1 MSQPEQGATF
11 AKDLSILYIS
21 MLFTRIGFG
30 SIIVIFPRYVEAGF
44 IATGVVLAIYPILE
58 AVSAA
63 PIGIYIDRRGRKRM
77 LVLGLLSIGILSII
91 IGLTRNVLSI
101 AIAHGLMGFSAAAVT
116 VSSLTMITDFTRVSN
131 RGAGMG
137 VFDFSNLAGYAVGIL
152 LGSQLFEYFAQ
163 NPGYSFFVTSALLF
177 FSGLTSLTLLREPLH
192 QEAPTRLELNP
203 ISGLDPKTKAM
214 LPLWFALTA
223 MLGIVFFL
231 PKALGEAGFTSGQ
244 TGFTLFAGA
253 AGVGLGAVGFGR
265 LSDKIGREKVAAIG
279 VLGMLGLLPSLT
291 VSLSPDLNPEYPN
304 FGRYLFLIAPFALLT
319 SALVP
324 SILALVGDTVKAHL
338 RGSAMGL
345 YSMMLSIGIALGNIL
360 GGFASELGGVVGVL
374 NAGTAVFV
382 SSLTL
387 TLILRLRLRS
397 HRAIIPEEK
406 AET

>member
-1 MSQPEQGATF
+1 MQQRTF

-44 IATGVVLAIYPILE
+44 ITTGVVLAIYPILE

-91 IGLTRNVLSI
+91 IGLTRNILNI

-137 VFDFSNLAGYAVGIL
+137 VFDFSNLAGYAGGIL
-152 LGSQLFEYFAQ
+152 LGSQLFERFAQ
-163 NPGYSFFVTSALLF
+163 NPGYSFFVTAALLVLT
-177 FSGLTSLTLLREPLH
+177 GLTSLAFLKEPPH
-192 QEAPTRLELNP
+192 EKAPTRLELNP
-203 ISGLDPKTKAM
+203 IGGLDSKTRAM
-214 LPLWFALTA
+214 LPLWFALTSL
-223 MLGIVFFL
+223 LGIVFFL
-231 PKALGEAGFTSGQ
+231 PKALGGIFTSGQ
-244 TGFTLFAGA
+244 TGITLFAGA
-253 AGVGLGAVGFGR
+253 VGAGLGAVGFGR
-265 LSDKIGREKVAAIG
+265 LSDKIGRDKVTAIG
-279 VLGMLGLLPSLT
+279 VIGMLGLLPSLT
-291 VSLSPDLNPEYPN
+291 ASLNPELNPDYPN
-304 FGRYLFLIAPFALLT
+304 FGSYLFLIAPFGLLT

-324 SILALVGDTVKAHL
+324 SILALVGDSVKAHR

-374 NAGTAVFV
+374 NAGTILFV

-387 TLILRLRLRS
+387 SLILLFRLRS
-397 HRAIIPEEK
+397 RRAATLGTK
-406 AET
+406 TSTS